1 MKKKLSDHL
10 FTMVAVAII
19 LFAGITYLKPEVQEK
34 KPGYAFLDTL
44 GETRN
49 SLTPR
54 LDREG
59 PVEEIKPKEITPAE
73 LEERIAASEK
83 KEEKVEQK
91 QEQPKEEVKKED
103 KKEDKKEEKTETKQE
118 EKTVVK
124 EEVTVPKEEVVVMSN
139 TQYIGNS
146 GQVFM
151 TYEEAENYAK
161 KEAEE
166 CPDTVSSYQIVPSWE
181 HPIDG
186 NRQFTVDFVYQS

>member
-91 QEQPKEEVKKED
+91 QEQPKEEVKKETPASVAPAA
-103 KKEDKKEEKTETKQE
+103 KEEAKPE
-118 EKTVVK
+118 EKK
-124 EEVTVPKEEVVVMSN
+124 
-139 TQYIGNS
+139 Q
-146 GQVFM
+146 
-151 TYEEAENYAK
+151 A
-161 KEAEE
+161 
-166 CPDTVSSYQIVPSWE
+166 
-181 HPIDG
+181 
-186 NRQFTVDFVYQS
+186 